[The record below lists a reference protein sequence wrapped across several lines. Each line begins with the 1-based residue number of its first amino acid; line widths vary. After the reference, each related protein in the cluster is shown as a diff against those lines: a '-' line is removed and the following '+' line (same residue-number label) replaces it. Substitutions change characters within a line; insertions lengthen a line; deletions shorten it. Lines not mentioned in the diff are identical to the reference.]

1 MKILLV
7 IPPYKN
13 TIVME
18 APNEIFEEFGTYPPL
33 GLLYLAASLRK
44 DNPKHEIKVLDCD
57 AYKLDFSDVENVIK
71 EFKPDIVGVTA
82 FTPTI
87 CDALLVVKLVKK
99 IDPRIVTVMG
109 GHHTD
114 MYYKETINLGNI
126 DYIVLGE
133 GEEILPKLV
142 SFIEKG
148 EDVSK
153 ISGLVFKKDGELVI
167 TGEPGYIK
175 NLDDLPMPARDLM
188 NLNKF
193 QCVLGREKLITTM
206 MSSRGCPYRCT
217 FCYKPLKTRSWR
229 FRSAENIVA
238 EIEQCCSLGI
248 KEIFFFDD
256 NFSVD
261 IKRVEKICD
270 LIIEKGL
277 DITWSYRGR
286 VNTISYEMLQKCKK
300 SGCHRIHFGVETGTD
315 EGLRRIKKDTTTDV
329 IRNAFKLCKKVGI
342 TTVGNFMIG
351 LPGEKKEDMFKT
363 IEFAKSIGTDY
374 AEFAILTPFPKTE
387 LYDEGI
393 KRGIFDDFW
402 LGFAKNPTPDFK
414 LKVWNEY
421 YSREELFK
429 LLEECLRKFYFDPR
443 TMTKILFS
451 IRSFKEMST
460 KIRAGMALLNYK
472 KMNVPLISS
481 NT

>member
-13 TIVME
+13 TLVME

-44 DNPKHEIKVLDCD
+44 YNPNHEIKILDCD
-57 AYKLDFSDVENVIK
+57 AYRLDFSDVEKTIN
-71 EFKPDIVGVTA
+71 EFKPDAVGVTA
-82 FTPTI
+82 YTPTI
-87 CDALLVVKLVKK
+87 YDALQVVKLVKK
-99 IDPRIVTVMG
+99 INPNIITIMG

-114 MYYKETINLGNI
+114 MYHKETIALGNI

-142 SFIEKG
+142 EAIENG
-148 EDVSK
+148 GN
-153 ISGLVFKKDGELVI
+153 IRQIPGLVLKQSDEIVV
-167 TGEPGYIK
+167 TGEPGYIR
-175 NLDDLPMPARDLM
+175 NLDDLPLPARDLM
-188 NLNKF
+188 DIDKF
-193 QCVLGREKLITTM
+193 QCVLGRDKLVATV
-206 MSSRGCPYRCT
+206 MSSRGCPFRCT
-217 FCYKPLKTRSWR
+217 FCYKPLKTRAWR

-238 EIEQCCSLGI
+238 EIEQCCNLGI

-261 IKRVEKICD
+261 MKRVEKICD

-286 VNTISYEMLQKCKK
+286 VSSISYEMLQKCRK

-315 EGLRRIKKDTTTDV
+315 EGLRRIKKDITTDMV
-329 IRNAFKLCKKVGI
+329 RNAFKLCKKVGI
-342 TTVGNFMIG
+342 TRVGNFMIG

-374 AEFAILTPFPKTE
+374 AEFAILTPFPRTE
-387 LYDEGI
+387 LYEEGI

-402 LGFAKNPTPDFK
+402 LEFAKNPTPDFK

-421 YSREELFK
+421 YSREELFQI
-429 LLEECLRKFYFDPR
+429 LEECLKKFYFDPR
-443 TMTKILFS
+443 TMIKILFS
-451 IRSFKEMST
+451 IRSFKELST
-460 KIRAGMALLNYK
+460 KIKAGMSLLNYK
-472 KMNVPLISS
+472 KMNMPLTAS
-481 NT
+481 NA